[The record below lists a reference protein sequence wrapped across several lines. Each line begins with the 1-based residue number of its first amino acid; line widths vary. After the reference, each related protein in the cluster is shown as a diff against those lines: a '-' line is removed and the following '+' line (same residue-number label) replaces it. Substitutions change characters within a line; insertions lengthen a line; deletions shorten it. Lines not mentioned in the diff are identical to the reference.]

1 MTEKKLVKTLAI
13 AKSAIRHNMAKDL
26 PSLNIPTCV
35 IWGKNDTVTPPDVA
49 EEFNKL
55 LPDSNLF
62 WIDKCGHA
70 AMMEHPNE
78 FNKILHQWLIE
89 RGF

>member
-1 MTEKKLVKTLAI
+1 
-13 AKSAIRHNMAKDL
+13 MAKDL
-26 PSLNIPTCV
+26 PTIHTPTCI
-35 IWGKNDTVTPPDVA
+35 IWGKNDTVTPPKVA
-49 EEFNKL
+49 EEFKIL

-70 AMMEHPNE
+70 AMMEQPKE